1 VILWRRIV
9 SGVWPAGQP
18 NMRAMWARNAC
29 QARWAGRAAEC
40 PCK

>member
-1 VILWRRIV
+1 
-9 SGVWPAGQP
+9 
-18 NMRAMWARNAC
+18 MRAMWARNAC